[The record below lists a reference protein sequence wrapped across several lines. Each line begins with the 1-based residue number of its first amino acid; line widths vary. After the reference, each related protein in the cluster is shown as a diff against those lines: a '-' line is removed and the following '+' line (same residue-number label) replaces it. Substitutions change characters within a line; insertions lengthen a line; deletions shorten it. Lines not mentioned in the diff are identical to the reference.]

1 MRLGFIGLLASAALM
16 TTPAL
21 ADPRGYDQGPIWS
34 IQDIQTKDGHFDDY
48 MKFVTTKW
56 KAQEEALKRA
66 GYIIDYKVFVN
77 IDQRDNEPDISL
89 VSIFKNMAAMDISLD
104 QQDALAKQ
112 MSGSVQNADKEQA
125 DRSTIRTIRGG
136 ALLRELVLQ

>member
-1 MRLGFIGLLASAALM
+1 MIALLASAALL

-21 ADPRGYDQGPIWS
+21 AMRGYDSGPVWS
-34 IQDIQTKDGHFDDY
+34 VQNVQTKDGHFDDY

-56 KAQEEALKRA
+56 KAQEEALKSA
-66 GYIIDYKVFVN
+66 GFIIDYKVFVT
-77 IDQRDNEPDISL
+77 IDARDNEPDIAL

-112 MSGSVQNADKEQA
+112 MSGSVENADKEQQ
-125 DRSTIRTIRGG
+125 DRGAFRTIRGG
-136 ALLRELVLQ
+136 ALLRELKLQ

>member
-1 MRLGFIGLLASAALM
+1 MRLGMIALLASAALL

-21 ADPRGYDQGPIWS
+21 AMRGYDSGPVWS
-34 IQDIQTKDGHFDDY
+34 VQNVQTKDGHFDDY

-56 KAQEEALKRA
+56 KAQEEALKSA
-66 GYIIDYKVFVN
+66 GFIIDYKVFVT
-77 IDQRDNEPDISL
+77 IDARDNEPDIAL

-112 MSGSVQNADKEQA
+112 MSGSVENADKEQQ
-125 DRSTIRTIRGG
+125 DRGAFRTIRGG
-136 ALLRELVLQ
+136 ALLRELKLQ